1 MVDLELLESKTRE
14 PIVILNMNKSL
25 DDCHIAVLVG
35 KQLIDDSEEIVQI
48 SILRRERKRRR
59 YFHFKDMDL

>member
-1 MVDLELLESKTRE
+1 MVDLELQESKTRE

-35 KQLIDDSEEIVQI
+35 K
-48 SILRRERKRRR
+48 
-59 YFHFKDMDL
+59 